1 MEPNFN
7 HNLHEK
13 HPQEWDKTEKLTKLS
28 KDVIELNEIFSMVN
42 DMVVDQQESIGMLQE
57 AIVDA
62 TEQHKQAQVE
72 LQQATDLQKKVDKKK
87 TLLTGAGIIAT
98 SVALSTVVG
107 IGISIPLTLGG
118 FCCYKIAN
126 YQR

>member
-1 MEPNFN
+1 MEPVFN
-7 HNLHEK
+7 HNLHK
-13 HPQEWDKTEKLTKLS
+13 TQELTKLS
-28 KDVIELNEIFSMVN
+28 KDVIELNELFLMVN
-42 DMVVDQQESIGMLQE
+42 GMVVDQQESIGRLQE

-62 TEQHKQAQVE
+62 TEHHEQSQLE
-72 LQQATDLQKKVDKKK
+72 LDQATDLQKKADKKK

-107 IGISIPLTLGG
+107 LGISIPLTIGG

>member
-1 MEPNFN
+1 
-7 HNLHEK
+7 
-13 HPQEWDKTEKLTKLS
+13 
-28 KDVIELNEIFSMVN
+28 MVN
-42 DMVVDQQESIGMLQE
+42 GMVVDQQESIGRLQE

-62 TEQHKQAQVE
+62 TEQHEQSHLE
-72 LQQATDLQKKVDKKK
+72 LDQATDLQKKADKKK

-107 IGISIPLTLGG
+107 LGISIPLTIGG

-126 YQR
+126 YQRQTKSACKKIT